1 MPIPTDQPR
10 IAWDLSRILLPLSFV
25 KRYGGFA
32 AAALAVPAA
41 LVLFSR
47 AGGLEAMI
55 LGGTF
60 GGLVWWA
67 LRFWA
72 LRRAVRAF
80 DERFPEWSSER
91 PVALGVLKTMTAE
104 PGAGRLYAALPGF
117 PQTVVVEA
125 SVKGSV
131 TAPLVGS
138 AVLELLQKYP
148 NGLTITQT
156 SVNGK
161 VEVLVN
167 GKPADPEL
175 ATQLLKGMPPLASGE
190 GLVPSWL
197 PSLGTKF
204 SVMVDQV
211 LNANATVGANGGPPV
226 DQKIQDAVAALDTGF
241 EPIPVQGNGTGAS
254 PPAGASGS
262 SPQQRAPRWMPLQP
276 DEHQPAGE
284 SDEKAEGK

>member
-1 MPIPTDQPR
+1 MPIPADQQR
-10 IAWDLSRILLPLSFV
+10 ITWDLSRILLPLSFE
-25 KRYGGFA
+25 KRFGVFA
-32 AAALAVPAA
+32 AVALAAPAA

-47 AGGLEAMI
+47 AGGPGAMI

-60 GGLVWWA
+60 FGLVWWA

-72 LRRAVRAF
+72 LRRAARAF

-91 PVALGVLKTMTAE
+91 PVALGVLKTMTVE
-104 PGAGRLYAALPGF
+104 PGADRLYAALPGIS
-117 PQTVVVEA
+117 QTVVVEA
-125 SVKGSV
+125 SVNGSA

-138 AVLELLQKYP
+138 AVLELLQQYP
-148 NGLTITQT
+148 TGLTITQT

-175 ATQLLKGMPPLASGE
+175 AAQLLKGMPSLASGE

-204 SVMVDQV
+204 SVMVDQM
-211 LNANATVGANGGPPV
+211 LNASATAGAKGGQPV
-226 DQKIQDAVAALDTGF
+226 DQKIQDAVAALDMEI
-241 EPIPVQGNGTGAS
+241 EPIPIQGQGAGAS
-254 PPAGASGS
+254 PPAGALGGS
-262 SPQQRAPRWMPLQP
+262 TQQKAPRWMPLQP
-276 DEHQPAGE
+276 DEHQPTGE
-284 SDEKAEGK
+284 PGENAEGK